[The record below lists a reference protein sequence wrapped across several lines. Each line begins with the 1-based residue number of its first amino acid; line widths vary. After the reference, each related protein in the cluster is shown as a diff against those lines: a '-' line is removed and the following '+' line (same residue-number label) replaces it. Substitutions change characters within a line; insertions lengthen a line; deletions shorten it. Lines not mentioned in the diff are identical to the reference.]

1 MHRLRIIV
9 QIFAMKC
16 LFLSALAALALVAC
30 SETPKEAPMRQPAPD
45 AEAPAPRA
53 PHPPVNQPHQ
63 IRGATA
69 TDSGVSFTMDGRE
82 VAFASL
88 ESRTSMLGL
97 GADHLTVRLSEYSS
111 QRTVLIGFRN
121 VINADY
127 TGNYSVMGSARSSEP
142 QAVVNVLNCGQGGA
156 KHVTMKKGTVRIKSV
171 DPATGAVSLDFDG
184 TCYSLSDNNES
195 TPIMLKGSFDLVMP
209 TVQDK
214 R

>member
-1 MHRLRIIV
+1 M
-9 QIFAMKC
+9 FALKC

-30 SETPKEAPMRQPAPD
+30 SEAPKEAPMCQPAPD

-53 PHPPVNQPHQ
+53 PQPPVNQSHQ

-69 TDSGVSFTMDGRE
+69 TDSVVSFTMDGRK

-97 GADHLTVRLSEYSS
+97 GADHLTVRLSEYNS

-121 VINADY
+121 VINANY
-127 TGNYSVMGSARSSEP
+127 TGNCSAMGSVRSSEP
-142 QAVVNVLNCGQGGA
+142 QAVVNLLSCGQGAA

-171 DPATGAVSLDFDG
+171 DPATGAVSLDSDG

-195 TPIMLKGSFDLVMP
+195 TPITLKGSFDLVMP
-209 TVQDK
+209 NVQDK

>member
-1 MHRLRIIV
+1 
-9 QIFAMKC
+9 
-16 LFLSALAALALVAC
+16 
-30 SETPKEAPMRQPAPD
+30 MRQPAPD

-53 PHPPVNQPHQ
+53 PQPPVNQPQQ

-82 VAFASL
+82 VAFVSL

-121 VINADY
+121 VINEDY
-127 TGNYSVMGSARSSEP
+127 TGNYNAMGSARSSEP

-171 DPATGAVSLDFDG
+171 DPATGAVSLGFDG

-195 TPIMLKGSFDLVMP
+195 TPITLKGSFDLVMP

>member
-1 MHRLRIIV
+1 M
-9 QIFAMKC
+9 QIFAMKR
-16 LFLSALAALALVAC
+16 LFLSVLAALAFVAC

-45 AEAPAPRA
+45 AEAPAPSA
-53 PHPPVNQPHQ
+53 PQPPANQPQQ

-69 TDSGVSFTMDGRE
+69 TDSGASFTMNGRE

-127 TGNYSVMGSARSSEP
+127 TGNYNAMGSARSSEP

-184 TCYSLSDNNES
+184 TGYSLSDNNES
-195 TPIMLKGSFDLVMP
+195 TPITLKGSFDLVMP